1 VNMVILA
8 LPNKGRLHEPALDL
22 LEKAGIRVIDRGM
35 LYGRTND
42 PEINVIFARAADIP
56 SLVEAGAADLGVT
69 GHDYVVEADADVE
82 ELLDLEFGRAEL
94 VLAVM
99 RNSGIEDLSDLKPGL
114 RVATKYVNIASNF
127 FRRLGLEAEVIRI
140 TGAAEVMPHLK
151 VADAIIDISSTG
163 TTLKTH
169 GLKPLKVILESSA
182 RLIANKKSLEVKRDK
197 LMEIKLAIESVLRGK
212 GKKLLMMNVPDR
224 FLKDVL
230 SVLPAMAGPTIA
242 EVKSEE
248 RMWEVYTVIEE
259 DEVYRVV
266 NLVKKAGAK
275 DLLVIPIERVIP

>member
-1 VNMVILA
+1 MNMVILA

>member
-1 VNMVILA
+1 MSTVILA

-169 GLKPLKVILESSA
+169 GLKPLKVILKSSA
-182 RLIANKKSLEVKRDK
+182 RLIANRKSLEVKRDK

-248 RMWEVYTVIEE
+248 RMWEVYTVIDE

>member
-1 VNMVILA
+1 MNMVILA

-56 SLVEAGAADLGVT
+56 NLVEAGAADLGVT

-224 FLKDVL
+224 FLKEVL

-248 RMWEVYTVIEE
+248 RMWEVYTVIDE

>member
-1 VNMVILA
+1 MILA

-242 EVKSEE
+242 EVESEE
-248 RMWEVYTVIEE
+248 RMWEVYTVIDE

>member
-1 VNMVILA
+1 MILA

-248 RMWEVYTVIEE
+248 RMWEVYTVIDE

>member
-1 VNMVILA
+1 MILA

-169 GLKPLKVILESSA
+169 GLKPLKVILKSSA
-182 RLIANKKSLEVKRDK
+182 RLIANRKSLEVKRDK

-248 RMWEVYTVIEE
+248 RMWEVYTVIDE

>member
-1 VNMVILA
+1 MNTVILA

-169 GLKPLKVILESSA
+169 GLRPLKVILESSA

-224 FLKDVL
+224 FLKEVL

-248 RMWEVYTVIEE
+248 RMWEVYTVIDE